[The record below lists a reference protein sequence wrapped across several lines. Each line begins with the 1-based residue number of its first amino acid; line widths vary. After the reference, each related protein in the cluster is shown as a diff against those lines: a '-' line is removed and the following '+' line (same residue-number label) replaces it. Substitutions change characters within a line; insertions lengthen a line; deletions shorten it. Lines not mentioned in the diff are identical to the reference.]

1 MAFKW
6 SYSEEKQQQKK
17 ILLTKMR
24 KTKNSAHAA
33 FSLKGGYPQGII
45 TCPAAFLEEEETG
58 QEKRRRCARS

>member
-1 MAFKW
+1 MWLLSGAIVRRNNNK
-6 SYSEEKQQQKK
+6 KK

-45 TCPAAFLEEEETG
+45 T
-58 QEKRRRCARS
+58 